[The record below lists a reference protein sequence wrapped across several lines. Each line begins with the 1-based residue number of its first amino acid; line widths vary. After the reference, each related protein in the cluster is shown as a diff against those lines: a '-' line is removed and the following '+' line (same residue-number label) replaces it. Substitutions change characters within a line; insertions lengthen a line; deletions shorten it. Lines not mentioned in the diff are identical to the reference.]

1 MKKKTKHFVYIIRA
15 ADGTY
20 YTGMTKDVT
29 NRLALHESGKG
40 AKYLRGRAPLAM
52 VYCEKCNDIKTAMV
66 REIQIKKYSK
76 EQKQKLIAALP
87 TTKKR
92 KKIK

>member
-52 VYCEKCNDIKTAMV
+52 VYCEKCADIKTAMI
-66 REIQIKKYSK
+66 REIQIKKFTKRRK
-76 EQKQKLIAALP
+76 EALVM
-87 TTKKR
+87 KMQSG